1 MQFVSDST
9 TWNFLEVF
17 SRHASMD
24 LLFWFSHRLDSLVE
38 PDEDQNE
45 LDIEHALQ
53 TKAMMKTVLC
63 SLSAWLLALSTFTSQ
78 QTNAAPPIAK
88 AKDVEFTVTYSADTL
103 AAGDMLYAQ
112 ITIKNITNT
121 PVRIR
126 NFLCLVIV
134 ATTPHVR
141 EYVESYGEIPLGATF
156 LEIAP
161 NESFTCERCLDLY
174 GNDHRDDGSFDPFDP
189 TLSGQKMTLTATAST
204 TIHGDV
210 GLEGVTDWRDHA
222 LKATG
227 KITFTPPLMSR
238 ESYET
243 LIKNASS
250 EGTRETFV
258 TNFSPKVSGNA
269 RLYSNPRDD
278 SRVCKLVSETLPADS
293 SSRRAA
299 MITLAVNEFAKT
311 KRINVEFNALRII
324 ATTLQNCSEVEKR
337 AFWMS
342 TINHELESETLQLQ
356 MGVPKEKRSCFA
368 NTLPKVRVHNFAA
381 NAIEVH
387 SCVWHLDWRHSLKT
401 FIEFIDVASL

>member
-1 MQFVSDST
+1 
-9 TWNFLEVF
+9 
-17 SRHASMD
+17 MD
-24 LLFWFSHRLDSLVE
+24 HECD
-38 PDEDQNE
+38 
-45 LDIEHALQ
+45 LQ
-53 TKAMMKTVLC
+53 DKTMMKTVLC
-63 SLSAWLLALSTFTSQ
+63 NLSAWLLVVTTFSSQ

-112 ITIKNITNT
+112 ISIKNITST

-126 NFLCLVIV
+126 NFLRLVIV

-141 EYVESYGEIPLGATF
+141 ELVESYGEIPGGVTF

-161 NESFTCERCLDLY
+161 NESFTFERCLDLY

-204 TIHGDV
+204 TIHGDI
-210 GLEGVTDWRDHA
+210 GREGVTDWRDHA
-222 LKATG
+222 LKATDE
-227 KITFTPPLMSR
+227 ITFTSPLMSR

-258 TNFSPKVSGNA
+258 TNFSPKVSGSA

-311 KRINVEFNALRII
+311 KRINVEFNALRLI
-324 ATTLQNCSEVEKR
+324 ATALQNCSEVER

-342 TINHELESETLQLQ
+342 TINHELESETLQLR
-356 MGVPKEKRSCFA
+356 MGVPKEKAELFRKHFDKS
-368 NTLPKVRVHNFAA
+368 P
-381 NAIEVH
+381 
-387 SCVWHLDWRHSLKT
+387 SS
-401 FIEFIDVASL
+401 